1 MLKRFVSVFIAGI
14 LFFNVTSAYSY
25 NDYNSLSSGTDDNNY
40 NRFSNNYNNYNSF
53 SSFAF
58 NPSRVSLF
66 TIDIRDQFNSNTMF
80 EGARNSWRMN
90 DYYSDSGKSY
100 TESYNTFVAPNTEP
114 IDYCG
119 VSVKDSNAW
128 CSFSY
133 ASNLYESQSFSNVK
147 MSEHSSAYQSF
158 DILIGKQGFNTR
170 NTIDNISYNAENLP
184 DSLRMTTQDIADNSY
199 TQDISNITYKENP
212 QYQDYNNLM
221 DLCETNAGRDNY
233 YMWGE
238 LQRQIEVFA
247 EPARFVVDSFDMQVT
262 NAQGLVT
269 NMKFE
274 NIEWDN
280 RGITG
285 FDAAIF
291 GNNNVPDIKMQVF
304 AVFEGDSFNGFN
316 IKIDTPQG
324 VQELSVEPGGD
335 LSNVFADYLKD
346 YQNPIELA
354 EAVNI
359 QIGDAKIALFSQNYN
374 ENALFDNTSK
384 TYEVE
389 YSVTNVEKA
398 ENSLINEIFQLAQT
412 DKYTAAEVIW
422 NTNLNDVNADGLTQI
437 RDTIRDNIVDN
448 FDSFTNQRE
457 FESQWGHT
465 LQTNALPE
473 LKLQG
478 NMINTDMEIKTDK
491 GTYNNITFVIKED
504 KLMVA
509 GANLTKANGVEQ
521 YISSQY
527 EPKPYAPVKGVD
539 NSSYDIPKMTEYAEK
554 WYNPTYDDET
564 KKAAHYNPKYEFIVG
579 KNCANYVSQCLM
591 ESGFSLK
598 ESLTNR
604 ENKNYINNNI
614 LGKTITYCDYLDST
628 LSKNPNVTKSF
639 IKFSNDYIKS
649 GKQDFYNHEVFKNV
663 KVGDGQFAHAAIVT
677 KYYKY
682 GYDKIFVSANT
693 SNHNNKHLSYFFGTS
708 NSAYDRVYIYSIN
721 RTRSY

>member
-1 MLKRFVSVFIAGI
+1 MLKKFVSVFIAGM
-14 LFFNVTSAYSY
+14 LFFNVISAYSY

-238 LQRQIEVFA
+238 LQRQMEVFA

-316 IKIDTPQG
+316 IKIDTLQG

-422 NTNLNDVNADGLTQI
+422 NTNLNDVNADGLTEI

-457 FESQWGHT
+457 FEAPWGHT

-478 NMINTDMEIKTDK
+478 NMINTDMEIKTDR
-491 GTYNNITFVIKED
+491 GTYNNITFVVKED

-539 NSSYDIPKMTEYAEK
+539 NSSYDIPKMTEYAGK
-554 WYNPTYDDET
+554 WYNPINNET
-564 KKAAHYNPKYEFIVG
+564 TKEWEAYNKDKYTFIEDF
-579 KNCANYVSQCLM
+579 NCSNYVSQCLI
-591 ESGFSLK
+591 ESKFPLK
-598 ESLTNR
+598 
-604 ENKNYINNNI
+604 
-614 LGKTITYCDYLDST
+614 
-628 LSKNPNVTKSF
+628 
-639 IKFSNDYIKS
+639 
-649 GKQDFYNHEVFKNV
+649 
-663 KVGDGQFAHAAIVT
+663 
-677 KYYKY
+677 
-682 GYDKIFVSANT
+682 
-693 SNHNNKHLSYFFGTS
+693 
-708 NSAYDRVYIYSIN
+708 
-721 RTRSY
+721 